1 MDCNMKILIAV
12 VVLMAIM
19 FMAPAASTDVPD
31 INIDVQNAAQ
41 AAAVQSNSQSN
52 SQSTGM
58 YNPQGSLAEQPVEE
72 QVVPPGTPDFFS
84 QRQRFSQ
91 TTTAA
96 PIASPS
102 GTVTCPGFSELL
114 QAERGKSPLK
124 TSQRAMGWLENDDPY
139 APMETMTVKH
149 EWEKNF
155 QNDASLN
162 TQYLSSLESGA
173 DPSRTSKMTMPNAT
187 TKADIRSDEMIA
199 FDPAASCKLSPSLTR
214 LQSNQGL

>member
-1 MDCNMKILIAV
+1 MDCNMKILLAV
-12 VVLMAIM
+12 VVIMTIM
-19 FMAPAASTDVPD
+19 FMTPAASTDVPAVNVYVSD
-31 INIDVQNAAQ
+31 SAGVSDENTTTINNPRGVLPEIPEDDV
-41 AAAVQSNSQSN
+41 
-52 SQSTGM
+52 
-58 YNPQGSLAEQPVEE
+58 P
-72 QVVPPGTPDFFS
+72 VPPGTPDFFS
-84 QRQRFSQ
+84 QRQRFTQ

-96 PIASPS
+96 PIASAS
-102 GTVTCPGFSELL
+102 GPVTCPSFSELL
-114 QAERGKSPLK
+114 KTERGKSPLK

-162 TQYLSSLESGA
+162 TQYLSSLENGA

>member
-1 MDCNMKILIAV
+1 MDCNMKILLAV
-12 VVLMAIM
+12 VVIMAIM
-19 FMAPAASTDVPD
+19 FMTPAASTDVPD
-31 INIDVQNAAQ
+31 VNVNLETTAGSG
-41 AAAVQSNSQSN
+41 AAAGANSTSVN
-52 SQSTGM
+52 VPTGTL
-58 YNPQGSLAEQPVEE
+58 PEQPVDD
-72 QVVPPGTPDFFS
+72 QLVPPGTPDFFS

-102 GTVTCPGFSELL
+102 GTVTCPSFSELL
-114 QAERGKSPLK
+114 QTERGKSPLK

-162 TQYLSSLESGA
+162 TQYLSSLENGA

-214 LQSNQGL
+214 LQSNQGLRG